1 MATGSLPPTGS
12 LICMSDVNTYF
23 VLTGTPIYM
32 SVLGTYLGIS
42 AGTFICLSATFG
54 GQGS

>member
-1 MATGSLPPTGS
+1 MVTGSLPPTGS

-23 VLTGTPIYM
+23 GLSGTPIFM
-32 SVLGTYLGIS
+32 GVLGTYLGIS
-42 AGTFICLSATFG
+42 SGTFICLSATFG